1 MRTSRRIAVAGA
13 TGRLGRHVVGVLRAG
28 GHDVVPISRATGVDV
43 ITGDGLDAALAGV
56 GCIVDAA
63 TGASADQAA
72 ATEFFT
78 TASRNLHAAG
88 ESAGVGRMVM
98 VSIIGCDKFT
108 AGYSAAKAEHERAAL
123 AGPLPVRVLRAAQF
137 HEFIPVLM
145 AWGRQ
150 GDVCYMP
157 KMRTQLI
164 AARAVAESIAELA
177 TASEWAADHGEMPEV
192 AGPREESIVEAA
204 GLVAARSGEALR
216 VQGVSNPDDP
226 EHLEEAGALLP
237 GPHAKLR
244 GPTFADWLDAQPS

>member
-13 TGRLGRHVVGVLRAG
+13 TGRLGRHVVDVLRAG

-43 ITGDGLDAALAGV
+43 ISGDGLDAALVGG

-123 AGPLPVRVLRAAQF
+123 AGECGRKEPPQLKRVTIGCAGNSRSAPWVPV
-137 HEFIPVLM
+137 
-145 AWGRQ
+145 
-150 GDVCYMP
+150 
-157 KMRTQLI
+157 
-164 AARAVAESIAELA
+164 
-177 TASEWAADHGEMPEV
+177 
-192 AGPREESIVEAA
+192 
-204 GLVAARSGEALR
+204 
-216 VQGVSNPDDP
+216 
-226 EHLEEAGALLP
+226 GA
-237 GPHAKLR
+237 
-244 GPTFADWLDAQPS
+244 